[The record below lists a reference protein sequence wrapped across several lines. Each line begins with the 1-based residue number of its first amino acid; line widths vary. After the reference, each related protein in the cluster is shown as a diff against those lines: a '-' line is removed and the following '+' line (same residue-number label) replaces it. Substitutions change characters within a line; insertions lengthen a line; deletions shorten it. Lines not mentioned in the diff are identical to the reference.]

1 MRTQPLKQR
10 VDEMFSN
17 TGSIKISLLGLAL
30 FALAGCTTNTYIA
43 PSEQSAP
50 QSYLEQAP
58 IKTSRVVAVGIDQAW
73 KNIQAFSTERYQT
86 RQQNRADGTM
96 TLFVDAYDPSRWI
109 NCGMV
114 QNQGGS
120 FTTDTTLLSLLGNE
134 VPVNLDLT
142 LTIKL
147 TPESAK
153 QTQVTVNGIYDL
165 AVNYKTNPST
175 GAIIGGQQY
184 QFDSNGSA
192 AVTAPGSGLT
202 GLCRPT
208 GNAEIQIFQA
218 ASDPR

>member
-1 MRTQPLKQR
+1 
-10 VDEMFSN
+10 MFTSTN
-17 TGSIKISLLGLAL
+17 AITITTLGLAIV
-30 FALAGCTTNTYIA
+30 ALTGCTTNTYIA
-43 PSEQSAP
+43 PSQQSAP
-50 QSYLEQAP
+50 QSYLAQAP
-58 IKTSRVVAVGIDQAW
+58 IQTSRVVDVGFDKAW
-73 KNIQAFSTERYQT
+73 KNIQGFSAERYKT
-86 RQQNRADGTM
+86 RQLNQASGTM
-96 TLFVDAYDPSRWI
+96 TLFVDAYEPSQLI

-142 LTIKL
+142 LNIKL
-147 TPESAK
+147 TPKSAT
-153 QTQVTVNGIYDL
+153 QTLVTVNGIYDL
-165 AVNYKTNPST
+165 AVNYQTNPGT

-192 AVTAPGSGLT
+192 AVTAPGADLT
-202 GLCRPT
+202 GQCRPT